1 MFEREKHVA
10 YNANAY
16 AAGRV
21 LGVDPVEQI
30 SKRCIRIV
38 KMSEPDV
45 SACVLCRWII
55 LCLLMHNK
63 FVIVLW
69 KSFGWLCG
77 LWTSSLCFVF
87 TCLSCLTNFS
97 WMDATLFYLLFNFFV
112 VFIIFYILCLHLCS
126 LVFFFS
132 FSSDAITSASQP
144 LVLELFCYVTK
155 CDICSSCPEMLVHVY
170 MHCKFLS
177 AQYLCFLKIPS
188 NCVISFFF
196 SVRKNITWA
205 V

>member
-69 KSFGWLCG
+69 KSIGWLSGHLVCV
-77 LWTSSLCFVF
+77 LSSH
-87 TCLSCLTNFS
+87 SCHVWPIS
-97 WMDATLFYLLFNFFV
+97 AGWMRPTLFYYLFIFNFFV
-112 VFIIFYILCLHLCS
+112 FITSLYFIFCVYTYV
-126 LVFFFS
+126 VFFFFLQMPS
-132 FSSDAITSASQP
+132 LQQINLWSSNCSAMWPS
-144 LVLELFCYVTK
+144 V
-155 CDICSSCPEMLVHVY
+155 ISILVHRCWC
-170 MHCKFLS
+170 MSICAANFLVNS
-177 AQYLCFLKIPS
+177 TYAF
-188 NCVISFFF
+188 
-196 SVRKNITWA
+196 
-205 V
+205 